1 MNSNSFDP
9 SILNFDKLNGLIPA
23 VVQDVATREVLMV
36 GFMNKAALEKT
47 LADQRVTFWSRTKQR
62 LWQKGEESGNFL
74 KVRDIKVD
82 CDQDTILVLAEPMG
96 PTCHTGER
104 TCFGENSRGIGFLGA
119 LFDLIQWRKQERPK
133 GSYTTSLFE
142 KGLPEIL
149 AKVEEESEEVCRA
162 GREETQERL
171 AEETADLLYHTWVLL
186 AEKKVSLE
194 EVVAV
199 LEKRAE
205 KKIVI

>member
-1 MNSNSFDP
+1 MNN
-9 SILNFDKLNGLIPA
+9 INFDKLDGLIPA

-47 LADQRVTFWSRTKQR
+47 LADKRVTFWSRTKQR

-74 KVRDIKVD
+74 NVCDIKVD
-82 CDQDTILVLAEPMG
+82 CDQDTILILAKPMG
-96 PTCHTGER
+96 PTCHTGSR

-119 LFDLIQWRKQERPK
+119 LFDLIQLRKKERPK
-133 GSYTTSLFE
+133 GSYTTSLFDE
-142 KGLPEIL
+142 GLPKIL
-149 AKVEEESEEVCRA
+149 EKVEEESEEVVRA
-162 GREETQERL
+162 AREETQERL

-186 AEKKVSLE
+186 AEKNVSLE

-199 LEKRAE
+199 LERRAKE
-205 KKIVI
+205 

>member
-1 MNSNSFDP
+1 MNNNSFDP
-9 SILNFDKLNGLIPA
+9 FILNYDKLNGLIPA

-47 LADQRVTFWSRTKQR
+47 LADKRVTFWSRTKQR

-82 CDQDTILVLAEPMG
+82 CDRDTILVLAEPEG
-96 PTCHTGER
+96 PTCHIGSR

-119 LFDLIQWRKQERPK
+119 LFTLIQLRKKERPK
-133 GSYTTSLFE
+133 GSYTTSLFDE
-142 KGLPEIL
+142 GLPKIL
-149 AKVEEESEEVCRA
+149 AKVEEESEEVVRA
-162 GREETQERL
+162 AREETQERL

-186 AEKKVSLE
+186 AEKEVSLE

-199 LEKRAE
+199 MEKRA
-205 KKIVI
+205 KWGR